1 MSLVVLLARGGG
13 GGTAAVD
20 GTGAGA
26 PCVNACGL
34 KSGMRR
40 EKNLTPREWGGGQV
54 ARGGAREGLFF
65 FWSLVACGT
74 NRL

>member
-13 GGTAAVD
+13 GGG

-26 PCVNACGL
+26 PRVNACGM

-40 EKNLTPREWGGGQV
+40 EKNLTPREWGGGRV